1 MEREQVSS
9 SNLVS
14 IGYEPESETL
24 EVEFKTS
31 GVYQYFN
38 VPMFMHER
46 LMTADSVGK
55 FFNAGIKNAYPCSKV

>member
-55 FFNAGIKNAYPCSKV
+55 FFNAEIKNAYPCSKV